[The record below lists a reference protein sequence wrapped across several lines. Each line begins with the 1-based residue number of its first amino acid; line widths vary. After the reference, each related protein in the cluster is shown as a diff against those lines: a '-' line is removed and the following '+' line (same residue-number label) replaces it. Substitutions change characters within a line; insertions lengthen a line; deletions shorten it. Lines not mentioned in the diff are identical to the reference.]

1 MVFLKTVISIFVIRI
16 LDSHIVQRN
25 FVQSR
30 RIMIDMDAPY
40 QILLKI
46 ANGTKNVHTRSVK
59 RTRRAKI
66 IQFVPLSFARKTR
79 MRFSVL
85 LQ

>member
-1 MVFLKTVISIFVIRI
+1 
-16 LDSHIVQRN
+16 
-25 FVQSR
+25 
-30 RIMIDMDAPY
+30 MIDMDAPY